1 MTQDLRVAVVV
12 AMPAGIQEMAARQ
25 MGAAMLEA
33 EPEREGPATPAAIQ
47 EPVVAQAAVAMA
59 GTQAAAQVVARLP
72 EEVPE
77 VQAMIIQAVAAIRV
91 PIIQVVAVVQAA
103 ALVAVT
109 IPVVTA
115 IRVAILEVAVG
126 QAAVIRVAIPVPAVT
141 QAVALP
147 VVATIQRP
155 VVAAVTPYPATRDQ
169 EMVVE
174 LRAMQVL
181 EMAIMAAVVREE
193 KAMAEKEAMVPMA
206 VITTGPETIITV
218 VGLQAAT
225 ALAIIPV
232 THRALAATSVIV

>member
-33 EPEREGPATPAAIQ
+33 AQGPVEAAIPAAVQ

-59 GTQAAAQVVARLP
+59 GTQAARVVACPP
-72 EEVPE
+72 EEAPE

-91 PIIQVVAVVQAA
+91 PIILVVAVVQAA
-103 ALVAVT
+103 APVAVT

-115 IRVAILEVAVG
+115 IRVAILSVAVG
-126 QAAVIRVAIPVPAVT
+126 QAAVIRVAIPVSAVT

-147 VVATIQRP
+147 VVATILRP
-155 VVAAVTPYPATRDQ
+155 VVAAVTTYPATGDL
-169 EMVVE
+169 EMAVQ

-181 EMAIMAAVVREE
+181 EMAIMAAAVREE
-193 KAMAEKEAMVPMA
+193 KVMAEKEAIVPMA

-225 ALAIIPV
+225 VIIPV
-232 THRALAATSVIV
+232 TQRALAATQVIV